1 MNNQHES
8 RRINSFKEFTV
19 DLSLWVLQSNN
30 LLKDPTDTRI
40 AIQTFL

>member
-8 RRINSFKEFTV
+8 RRINSLKEFTV
-19 DLSLWVLQSNN
+19 SLSLWVLQSNK

-40 AIQTFL
+40 SI